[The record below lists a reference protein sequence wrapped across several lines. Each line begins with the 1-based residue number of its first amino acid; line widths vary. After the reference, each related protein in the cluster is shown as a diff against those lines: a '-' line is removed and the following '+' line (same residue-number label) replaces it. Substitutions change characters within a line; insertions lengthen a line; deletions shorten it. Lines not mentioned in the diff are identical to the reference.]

1 MHGDGKGTGNRLGR
15 VEGTEVVELGEE
27 EVHGGGDMRSPWK
40 IYGTC
45 HVKKKNIYSKFKG

>member
-27 EVHGGGDMRSPWK
+27 EVHGGGDMRSP
-40 IYGTC
+40 
-45 HVKKKNIYSKFKG
+45 